1 MPLFSFKRLIE
12 KRFFK
17 VRVEKLPLQKTPF
30 IKANKGDLTKG
41 LFRTILYSMRKITI
55 TRNGVSIT
63 FSFTKEDIMSLVYHT
78 TGYQVSREDLEEVFQ
93 LLAKHLA
100 NCGCD
105 KCFSAGLDIVLRYL
119 KLKG

>member
-12 KRFFK
+12 KRFFQGK
-17 VRVEKLPLQKTPF
+17 GRTLPLQKTPF
-30 IKANKGDLTKG
+30 IKANKRDLTKG

-55 TRNGVSIT
+55 TRNGISIT

-78 TGYQVSREDLEEVFQ
+78 TGCQISKEDLEKVFQ

-105 KCFSAGLDIVLRYL
+105 KCFKAGLDIVLRYL